1 MKHRPKIAIVSLTSC
16 EGCQFAILDL
26 GKEFIKLSDQ
36 VDLGEFRL
44 VEEMPEDKNAVYDIA
59 FVEGSPVTL
68 DNKRYLKQIRRQAK
82 KLVVLGN
89 CAALGGV
96 PEIKNYQGP
105 IKAFF
110 SVYKKSKR
118 SRPAVINEITNLVKV
133 DYIIAGCPINAQEF
147 YRVTKELLA
156 GQQPE
161 PYKLPVCVECQTRGY
176 DCFLKKG
183 QFCLGPI
190 TMAGCEAIC
199 VKSRMHCQG
208 CRGLVP
214 DKNIFAF
221 VVMMEKRHGKE
232 RLKREMEMFGL
243 RDEVEAK
250 VKKEMKI

>member
-110 SVYKKSKR
+110 SVY
-118 SRPAVINEITNLVKV
+118 
-133 DYIIAGCPINAQEF
+133 
-147 YRVTKELLA
+147 
-156 GQQPE
+156 
-161 PYKLPVCVECQTRGY
+161 
-176 DCFLKKG
+176 
-183 QFCLGPI
+183 
-190 TMAGCEAIC
+190 
-199 VKSRMHCQG
+199 
-208 CRGLVP
+208 
-214 DKNIFAF
+214 
-221 VVMMEKRHGKE
+221 
-232 RLKREMEMFGL
+232 
-243 RDEVEAK
+243 
-250 VKKEMKI
+250 